1 MRVVKGQGRRRTSEA
16 VSTSE
21 VVLITG
27 GGSGIGAGLAGAFHA
42 RGAQVI
48 VAGHRRERVEAV
60 AARHPGMHAEVV
72 DVADPQQ
79 VAELAVRV
87 RDRWPRLTTVINSAG
102 IQHLFDF
109 AEPGPVDPAELGREV
124 DVNLKGTI
132 YVVNALL
139 PLLQAQP
146 RSRLVNVGSGL
157 GYVPL
162 AAAPIYSATKAAVH
176 SYTIAL
182 RRQLRDS
189 SVQVVELIPPVVATD
204 LHRNLDQTPPRAMEL
219 DAFVDAA
226 MAGLDAGRDE
236 IVVGL
241 AKALQ
246 ILSRAA
252 PSLGLKIVN
261 Q

>member
-1 MRVVKGQGRRRTSEA
+1 M
-16 VSTSE
+16 VSTSD

-27 GGSGIGAGLAGAFHA
+27 GGSGIGAGLAAAFHA

-48 VAGHRRERVEAV
+48 VAGHRRERVEEV
-60 AARHPGMHAEVV
+60 AARHTGMHAEVV
-72 DVADPQQ
+72 DVADAQQ
-79 VAELAVRV
+79 VAELVARV
-87 RDRWPRLTTVINSAG
+87 GERWPQLTTVINNAG
-102 IQHLFDF
+102 IQHLVDF
-109 AEPGPVDPAELGREV
+109 AESGPFEPAELDREI
-124 DVNLKGTI
+124 DVNLKGMI
-132 YVVNALL
+132 YVANAVL
-139 PLLQAQP
+139 PLLKAQP
-146 RSRLVNVGSGL
+146 SSRLVNVGSGL

-189 SVQVVELIPPVVATD
+189 HVQVVELIPPAVETD
-204 LHRNLDQTPPRAMEL
+204 LHRNLEEIPPRAMEL
-219 DAFVDAA
+219 GAFVDAA

-246 ILSRAA
+246 VFSRVA
-252 PSLGLKIVN
+252 PWLGLKIVN